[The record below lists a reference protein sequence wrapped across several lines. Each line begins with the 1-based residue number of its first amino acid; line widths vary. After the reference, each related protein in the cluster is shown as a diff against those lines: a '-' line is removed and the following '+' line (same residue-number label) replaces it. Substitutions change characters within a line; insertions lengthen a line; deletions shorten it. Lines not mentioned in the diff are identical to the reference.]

1 MMELKNVSRYYP
13 EEMPYGDGVQYFK
26 SEDGQDFYDS
36 LRKFTK
42 KYVLCIDPVTGIIHS
57 VAEDVSRLYPAGF
70 TVVETD
76 TLPEGCDIYGGWKFD
91 DGNVVSVT
99 PPEKTD

>member
-57 VAEDVSRLYPAGF
+57 VAEDASRLYPAGF

>member
-36 LRKFTK
+36 FGKFTK
-42 KYVLCIDPVTGIIHS
+42 KYVLCIDPVTGVIRS

-76 TLPEGCDIYGGWKFD
+76 TLPEGFDIYGGWKFD
-91 DGNVVSVT
+91 GGSVVSVT
-99 PPEKTD
+99 PPETTD